1 MVVTKASGEVESRA
15 SAPVRI
21 SWDPHGLPHTTNARS
36 PMRSPHSQHHP
47 LSAARTRKPVMASEP
62 RVHSGAR
69 PAAALPN
76 SETPADAVDGGAMT
90 MRGRSGGQPAWIRA
104 CLCWCRHPR
113 SSPLPDRAS
122 GPTRPPA
129 ARCLSTFGSSMCRG
143 RKPGEFRP
151 YRSVE
156 GRYVSYINRLS
167 RGMRWFKPE
176 KAPDRSV
183 RSARVLY
190 RRCSLR
196 AADGARG
203 EAWRPLT
210 VSHGVSETG
219 TIEDHHRVIH
229 PGRGG
234 S

>member
-1 MVVTKASGEVESRA
+1 MTQPLTHFWLVVRVVGSKAWGEVESRA
-15 SAPVRI
+15 SAPARI

-36 PMRSPHSQHHP
+36 PHSAPPTECGERANQ
-47 LSAARTRKPVMASEP
+47 SWQANRGST
-62 RVHSGAR
+62 AR

-90 MRGRSGGQPAWIRA
+90 MRGRSGGQPAWNRA

-143 RKPGEFRP
+143 RKPVEFRP

-183 RSARVLY
+183 
-190 RRCSLR
+190 
-196 AADGARG
+196 
-203 EAWRPLT
+203 
-210 VSHGVSETG
+210 
-219 TIEDHHRVIH
+219 
-229 PGRGG
+229 
-234 S
+234 

>member
-1 MVVTKASGEVESRA
+1 
-15 SAPVRI
+15 
-21 SWDPHGLPHTTNARS
+21 
-36 PMRSPHSQHHP
+36 
-47 LSAARTRKPVMASEP
+47 MASET
-62 RVHSGAR
+62 RVHSA
-69 PAAALPN
+69 PAASRRA

-113 SSPLPDRAS
+113 SSSLPDRAS

-143 RKPGEFRP
+143 RKPVEFRP

-156 GRYVSYINRLS
+156 GRYVSYIDRLS

-183 RSARVLY
+183 RSARVS
-190 RRCSLR
+190 RCSLR

-210 VSHGVSETG
+210 VSHGASETG
-219 TIEDHHRVIH
+219 TIDYHHRVIH
-229 PGRGG
+229 PSRGG

>member
-1 MVVTKASGEVESRA
+1 MPLSYYNNLVVWGPTCNDAFPMRLLRWPH
-15 SAPVRI
+15 SAPPTECGDRENQ
-21 SWDPHGLPHTTNARS
+21 SWQAKPRDRQHRS
-36 PMRSPHSQHHP
+36 
-47 LSAARTRKPVMASEP
+47 AKPAS
-62 RVHSGAR
+62 
-69 PAAALPN
+69 

-104 CLCWCRHPR
+104 FLCWCRHPR

-122 GPTRPPA
+122 GPTRPSA

-183 RSARVLY
+183 RSARVS
-190 RRCSLR
+190 RCSLR

-210 VSHGVSETG
+210 VSHGDVSHGVRARVRVRPVLST
-219 TIEDHHRVIH
+219 TIIV
-229 PGRGG
+229 
-234 S
+234 

>member
-1 MVVTKASGEVESRA
+1 MVETKASPEVESRA
-15 SAPVRI
+15 SAPPG
-21 SWDPHGLPHTTNARS
+21 SSLSLHGLPHTTNARS
-36 PMRSPHSQHHP
+36 RHSAPPTECRDRESQSWQAKPRDRQHR
-47 LSAARTRKPVMASEP
+47 SAAPAS
-62 RVHSGAR
+62 
-69 PAAALPN
+69 

-129 ARCLSTFGSSMCRG
+129 ARRLSTFGSSMCRG

-183 RSARVLY
+183 RSARVS
-190 RRCSLR
+190 RCSLR

-210 VSHGVSETG
+210 VSHCVSETG
-219 TIEDHHRVIH
+219 TIDYHHGVIH
-229 PGRGG
+229 PSPGG